1 MNRLGIGTEEFLLE
15 LEVKAGRKGRRRLP
29 KFELSKSNFEKFLD
43 RLGEITHVDF
53 LEVFDMTVWNGP
65 NVNHVRNGILVDLF
79 FKFPVALAGSLFFTS
94 LWRFAIEPAGN
105 CLFDRLE
112 AKRKA
117 RAEKKP
123 KPKKGGRPAPAG

>member
-1 MNRLGIGTEEFLLE
+1 
-15 LEVKAGRKGRRRLP
+15 
-29 KFELSKSNFEKFLD
+29 
-43 RLGEITHVDF
+43 
-53 LEVFDMTVWNGP
+53 VWNGP
-65 NVNHVRNGILVDLF
+65 NVNYVRNGILVDLF

-105 CLFDRLE
+105 CLLDRLE